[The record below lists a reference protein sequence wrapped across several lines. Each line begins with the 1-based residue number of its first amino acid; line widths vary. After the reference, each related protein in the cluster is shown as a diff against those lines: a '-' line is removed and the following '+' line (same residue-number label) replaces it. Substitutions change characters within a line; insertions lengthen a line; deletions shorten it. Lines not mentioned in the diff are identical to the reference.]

1 MTNHEPLL
9 KRAEIQHLPL
19 LLTLVEAFCALDQH
33 PYEPVRVESALR
45 PLLEHDDFG
54 VVYLV
59 NDDQG
64 YVVITWG
71 YSLESGG
78 REALV
83 DEIYLCQRGLG
94 VGTQVMQALFEDLRG
109 RGIVKMFLETERHN
123 ARARTFYARQ
133 GFEAD
138 DSIWMSRSL
147 TN

>member
-9 KRAEIQHLPL
+9 KRADTQHLPL

-33 PYEPVRVESALR
+33 PYEPARVESALR

-78 REALV
+78 REGLV
-83 DEIYLCQRGLG
+83 DEIYLRQRGQG

-123 ARARTFYARQ
+123 ARARTFYARL

>member
-9 KRAEIQHLPL
+9 KRAETQHLPL

-33 PYEPVRVESALR
+33 PYEPARVESALR
-45 PLLEHDDFG
+45 PLLEHDDCG

-78 REALV
+78 REGLV
-83 DEIYLCQRGLG
+83 DELYLRQRGQG

-147 TN
+147 TK

>member
-1 MTNHEPLL
+1 MANHEPLL
-9 KRAEIQHLPL
+9 KRAETQHLPL

-33 PYEPVRVESALR
+33 PYEPAPVESALR

-78 REALV
+78 REGLV
-83 DEIYLCQRGLG
+83 DEIYLRQRGQG
-94 VGTQVMQALFEDLRG
+94 VGTQVMQALFEDLRR

-123 ARARTFYARQ
+123 ARARKFYARQ

-138 DSIWMSRSL
+138 DSIWMSRPL

>member
-9 KRAEIQHLPL
+9 KRAETQHLPL

-33 PYEPVRVESALR
+33 PYEPARVESALR

-78 REALV
+78 REGLV
-83 DEIYLCQRGLG
+83 DEIYLRQRGQG

-133 GFEAD
+133 GFKAD

-147 TN
+147 TK

>member
-1 MTNHEPLL
+1 MTEREPLL
-9 KRAEIQHLPL
+9 KRADRRHLPL
-19 LLTLVEAFCALDQH
+19 LLT
-33 PYEPVRVESALR
+33 
-45 PLLEHDDFG
+45 PLLEHDEFG
-54 VVYLV
+54 AVYLV
-59 NDDQG
+59 DDDQG
-64 YVVITWG
+64 YVVSTWG

-78 REALV
+78 REALI
-83 DEIYLCQRGLG
+83 DEIYLRQRGRG
-94 VGTQVMQALFEDLRG
+94 IGAKVMRALFEDLRG